1 MSENAWIIK
10 TEEKLNLALEEVIKL
25 KQEARSNIILPEK
38 TYRNLRGA
46 LETLNMIEVSEI
58 IIRASLIRTESRGAH
73 YREDFP
79 EQDDKN
85 WLKNIIIYKEKD
97 EIKDSI
103 KQIE

>member
-1 MSENAWIIK
+1 
-10 TEEKLNLALEEVIKL
+10 
-25 KQEARSNIILPEK
+25 
-38 TYRNLRGA
+38 
-46 LETLNMIEVSEI
+46 MIEVSEI